1 MDVKVYV
8 GLVLTPSG
16 YCAVIP
22 EFEEAI
28 SLGHSFV
35 EAKTN
40 CGDNLS
46 QVYNGK
52 AQIERHPIIAVKT
65 ATLNYLRKNGLSR
78 DQFIDII
85 EVTINR

>member
-8 GLVLTPSG
+8 GLILTPSG
-16 YCAVIP
+16 YRAVIP

-28 SLGHSFV
+28 SLGHSFI

-40 CGDNLS
+40 CGDS
-46 QVYNGK
+46 ISRAFDGK
-52 AQIERHPIIAVKT
+52 VQIARHPIIVVKT
-65 ATLNYLRKNGLSR
+65 ATLNYLRKNGLPR